1 MPTRDFSDAV
11 IETDPDGFLADESVW
26 TPEVAETLA
35 REAGIPALTERHW
48 KVLALCREDA
58 ARLGCPPDAVRIS
71 ELSGFTAEE
80 LEHLFPEDPCRLAAR
95 IAGLRVPSSNPTV
108 RDPKQETE

>member
-1 MPTRDFSDAV
+1 MPTRDLADTV

-35 REAGIPALTERHW
+35 RAAGIPALTERHW

-58 ARLGCPPDAVRIS
+58 ARLGCPPDTVRIS
-71 ELSGFTAEE
+71 ELYGFTSEE
-80 LEHLFPEDPCRLAAR
+80 LEYLFPEDPCRLAAR